1 MGPIET
7 PLYGKLG
14 IPKQKLSEVAAGV
27 QSLVPLK
34 RFGTAA
40 EIASAVVYLASTDAA
55 YIVGA
60 ELLVDGGM
68 SEL

>member
-1 MGPIET
+1 M
-7 PLYGKLG
+7 YGKLG